1 MQIRSL
7 HWGKEMQNLMA
18 ADLNRIIVA
27 ALLSSVFAA
36 PAFADGTGFYG
47 ALDVNT
53 WSLSNV
59 NTNENEPSTGFRLA
73 GGYHFTP
80 NWGAEFGYTESGN
93 GVSFGQNYIVESTQ
107 FAATGTYPISEQFDV
122 FGKLG
127 YAMNKITGDATSGCS
142 SCSKND
148 LLYGIGAQYNFN
160 KKIGLRLQY
169 EEIGQLTDTGTSSPE
184 ATNYSLGAVYNF

>member
-1 MQIRSL
+1 LEKKVQSY
-7 HWGKEMQNLMA
+7 KEINMNK
-18 ADLNRIIVA
+18 IVAA
-27 ALLSSVFAA
+27 ALLSSIFAA
-36 PAFADGTGFYG
+36 PAFADGSGFYV
-47 ALDVNT
+47 ALDANT

-59 NTNENEPSTGFRLA
+59 NANEDEPSTGYRIA

-93 GVSFGQNYIVESTQ
+93 GVSFGQNYTVESTQ
-107 FAATGTYPISEQFDV
+107 IAATGTYPINAQFGV

-148 LLYGIGAQYNFN
+148 VLYGIGAQYNFN
-160 KKIGLRLQY
+160 KNVGLRLQY
-169 EEIGQLTDTGTSSPE
+169 EEIGKLTDTGTTSPE